1 MKHISAIITAILI
14 TTIIGL
20 GIIVIGV
27 SALKNKNSVALQNSP
42 YTSISG
48 NSLTNTSGNSS
59 GAFASTS
66 PEVQQ
71 LRQQVIDLQSQLD
84 QENQA
89 IQQYQSLLLALQQR
103 GVIRI
108 DQKGNIYLPQ
118 GDSN

>member
-1 MKHISAIITAILI
+1 MKHVSAIITAILI

-27 SALKNKNSVALQNSP
+27 SALTNKNTVALQNSSNINITGNNITNP
-42 YTSISG
+42 SDNSG
-48 NSLTNTSGNSS
+48 GSLVASS
-59 GAFASTS
+59 S
-66 PEVQQ
+66 EVQQ
-71 LRQQVIDLQSQLD
+71 LQQQVSDLQSQLD
-84 QENQA
+84 QETQA